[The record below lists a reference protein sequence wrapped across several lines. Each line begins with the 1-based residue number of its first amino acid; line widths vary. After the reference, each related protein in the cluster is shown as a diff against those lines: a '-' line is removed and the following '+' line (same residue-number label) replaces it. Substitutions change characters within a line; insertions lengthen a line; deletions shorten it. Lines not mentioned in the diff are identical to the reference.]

1 MICVDKLIFVCIG
14 VVLLFAPDGSGKPF
28 ESKMYFFL
36 ELKSDH
42 RSSFT
47 SLEKS
52 IFEKKLATTAGLR
65 LTNLE

>member
-1 MICVDKLIFVCIG
+1 MVVKSLFRRKCI
-14 VVLLFAPDGSGKPF
+14 
-28 ESKMYFFL
+28 FFL
-36 ELKSDH
+36 ELKSDF

-65 LTNLE
+65 HANLEQFTRTNKRLIATAIG